1 MENKTRQTK
10 IGIIGMGHIGTALFQ
25 GLIRSKNV
33 SRAHIRVS
41 NSSVQNV
48 QAIRGADIV
57 FLTIKKSLVVEVLR
71 QIKDDLKI
79 NAVIVSAIAGLSG
92 HEIKNILKTNHHVV
106 RIMPSL
112 PISVGE
118 GIIGVYLLTSEVS
131 KYKICNLLSGLGTI
145 IEVDDEQKLDILTV
159 ASGCGPGVAAYLI
172 QSLTKSYIDIGL
184 TRSEALDV
192 ALQTIDGTCALLKE
206 QNMSPQKLLSQV
218 ATKGGI
224 TESIVYYF
232 DEHDLSSIVVQ
243 GLKKGKQTL
252 LKY

>member
-10 IGIIGMGHIGTALFQ
+10 IGIIGMGHLGTALFQ
-25 GLIRSKNV
+25 GLMRSKKV
-33 SRAHIRVS
+33 SRSCIRLS
-41 NSSVQNV
+41 NSSKQNAQIV
-48 QAIRGADIV
+48 TNADIV
-57 FLTIKKSLVVEVLR
+57 FLTIKKLKVVEVLHD
-71 QIKDDLKI
+71 IKDDLKTDSI
-79 NAVIVSAIAGLSG
+79 IVSAVAGLPIV
-92 HEIKNILKTNHHVV
+92 EIKNILKTNHHVV

>member
-1 MENKTRQTK
+1 MGISPANFTLEVRWEYMNLLVINGLHMENKTRQTK
-10 IGIIGMGHIGTALFQ
+10 IGIIGMGHIVTALFQ

-92 HEIKNILKTNHHVV
+92 HEIKNILKTNHSIV
-106 RIMPSL
+106 RIMPSI
-112 PISVGE
+112 PISIGK
-118 GIIGVYLLTSEVS
+118 GIIGVYLILLTSEVS

-145 IEVDDEQKLDILTV
+145 LEVDDEQKLDMLTV
-159 ASGCGPGVAAYLI
+159 AGGCGPGVAAYLI
-172 QSLTKSYIDIGL
+172 QSLMDSYIKIGL
-184 TRSEALDV
+184 TKSESLEV
-192 ALQTIDGTCALLKE
+192 ASQTIGGTY
-206 QNMSPQKLLSQV
+206 S
-218 ATKGGI
+218 
-224 TESIVYYF
+224 
-232 DEHDLSSIVVQ
+232 
-243 GLKKGKQTL
+243 
-252 LKY
+252 

>member
-1 MENKTRQTK
+1 METNLQQTK

-25 GLIRSKNV
+25 GLIRSHNV

-41 NSSVQNV
+41 NSSAQNV

-57 FLTIKKSLVVEVLR
+57 FLTIKKALVVEVLR

-92 HEIKNILKTNHHVV
+92 HEIKNILKTNHRIV
-106 RIMPSL
+106 RIMPSI
-112 PISVGE
+112 PISIGK